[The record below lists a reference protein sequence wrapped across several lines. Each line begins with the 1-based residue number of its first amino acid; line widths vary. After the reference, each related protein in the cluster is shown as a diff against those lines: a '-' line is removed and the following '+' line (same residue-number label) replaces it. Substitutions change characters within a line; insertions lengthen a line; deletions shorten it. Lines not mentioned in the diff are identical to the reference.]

1 MALTRDG
8 LLAFLKGELKL
19 EPGSFDDAA
28 PLFSSGVID
37 SFMLVSLMGYVEKQ
51 GGFRI
56 APGDVTLD
64 NLDTVERILA
74 FSSRMSG

>member
-8 LLAFLKGELKL
+8 LMAFLKNDLKL
-19 EPGSFDDAA
+19 DTAEIGDAS

-64 NLDTVERILA
+64 NLDTVARILA
-74 FSSRMSG
+74 FAGRMSG